1 MVTDASEQLERKLAE
16 DPAARAEWDRFC
28 KLSNDPRVLP
38 YVGRFLRRTSLDELP
53 QLWHVIRGE
62 MSLVGPRP
70 FPAYH
75 VHKFDA
81 EFQALRTSVPPGLT
95 GQWQVSSRS
104 LGDIPMQKK
113 EDLYYIRN
121 WSIWL
126 DLYLALQTLPALLRG
141 HNRAH

>member
-1 MVTDASEQLERKLAE
+1 
-16 DPAARAEWDRFC
+16 
-28 KLSNDPRVLP
+28 
-38 YVGRFLRRTSLDELP
+38 
-53 QLWHVIRGE
+53 
-62 MSLVGPRP
+62 
-70 FPAYH
+70 
-75 VHKFDA
+75 
-81 EFQALRTSVPPGLT
+81 
-95 GQWQVSSRS
+95 VSSRS